1 MLLDGFLDV
10 LVLGGG
16 GGRAVAQDDVQLFA
30 VKDFGQ
36 GLAVLLAGQ
45 MGQQVGDGEDGLA
58 GFFTDGHADAFA
70 VLQHH
75 HAVQGQRTGQ
85 PLVLADA
92 AVIMGLGL
100 GHAGLFDQRTLLEVQ
115 TGAVGMGGDEMHA
128 LLQRD
133 LALAGGEDGLAAQV
147 AEHGV
152 LFEVL
157 AEPGFLQAFL
167 HIGHG
172 LAFGLAIAEEIHV
185 PLDQG
190 VHLAL
195 LGGGGVHVPGIAGT
209 VGEGRRFCFFHIQYP
224 LGSGTAAAFSWSR
237 CPAGRRSGG
246 HGKA

>member
-1 MLLDGFLDV
+1 MLLDGLLDV

-16 GGRAVAQDDVQLFA
+16 GGRAVAEDDVQLFA

-45 MGQQVGDGEDGLA
+45 MGQQVGDGEDGLS
-58 GFFTDGHADAFA
+58 GFFTDGHANALA
-70 VLQHH
+70 VFQHH
-75 HAVQGQRTGQ
+75 HAVKGQRTSQ

-92 AVIMGLGL
+92 AVIVGLGL
-100 GHAGLFDQRTLLEVQ
+100 SHAGLLDQRTLLEVQ
-115 TGAVGMGGDEMHA
+115 TGAVGMGGDEVHA

-133 LALAGGEDGLAAQV
+133 LALAGGKDGLAAQV

-172 LAFGLAIAEEIHV
+172 LALGLAIAEEIHV
-185 PLDQG
+185 PLDQS

-237 CPAGRRSGG
+237 CPAGRRSGSRG
-246 HGKA
+246 RA